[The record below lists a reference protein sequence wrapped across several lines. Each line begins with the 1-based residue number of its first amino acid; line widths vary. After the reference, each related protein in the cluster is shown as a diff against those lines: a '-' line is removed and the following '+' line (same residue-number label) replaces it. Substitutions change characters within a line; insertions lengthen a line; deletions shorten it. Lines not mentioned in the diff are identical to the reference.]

1 MLNVP
6 KGVFLHWPELMVR
19 NGEVSFEYHY
29 TWGVGLLF
37 GAAADYVVEIIT
49 NHPITPIPLVPSYVC
64 GIINLRG
71 QIIPIVD
78 IRIMLGQMPTNRD
91 CIIILTINGMLVG
104 VLVDTVL
111 RMIDLDTATLCMSP
125 AKEHQ
130 RLVSGMCSLP
140 DGETMLEFDCAN
152 LLTQA

>member
-1 MLNVP
+1 MEDY
-6 KGVFLHWPELMVR
+6 ELQTEQGQAPDTADDTLCKYLLFR
-19 NGEVSFEYHY
+19 SDA
-29 TWGVGLLF
+29 LLF

-125 AKEHQ
+125 AQEHQ

>member
-1 MLNVP
+1 MEDY
-6 KGVFLHWPELMVR
+6 ELQTEQ
-19 NGEVSFEYHY
+19 GQAPDTADDTLCKY
-29 TWGVGLLF
+29 LLF
-37 GAAADYVVEIIT
+37 RSDALLSGAAADNVVEIIT

>member
-1 MLNVP
+1 MEDY
-6 KGVFLHWPELMVR
+6 ELQTEQVQAPDTADDTLCKYLLFR
-19 NGEVSFEYHY
+19 SDA
-29 TWGVGLLF
+29 LLF

-125 AKEHQ
+125 AKDHQ

>member
-1 MLNVP
+1 MEDY
-6 KGVFLHWPELMVR
+6 ELQTEQVQAPDTADDTLCKYLLFR
-19 NGEVSFEYHY
+19 SDA
-29 TWGVGLLF
+29 LLF

-49 NHPITPIPLVPSYVC
+49 NHPITPIPLVPSYVS

>member
-1 MLNVP
+1 MEDY
-6 KGVFLHWPELMVR
+6 ELQTEQGQAPDTADDTLCKYLLFR
-19 NGEVSFEYHY
+19 SDA
-29 TWGVGLLF
+29 LLF

>member
-1 MLNVP
+1 MEDY
-6 KGVFLHWPELMVR
+6 ELQTEQVQAPDTADDTLCKYLLFR
-19 NGEVSFEYHY
+19 SDA
-29 TWGVGLLF
+29 LLF

>member
-1 MLNVP
+1 MEDY
-6 KGVFLHWPELMVR
+6 ELQTEQVQAPDTADDTLCKYLLFR
-19 NGEVSFEYHY
+19 SDA
-29 TWGVGLLF
+29 LLF

-130 RLVSGMCSLP
+130 LLVSGMCSLP

>member
-1 MLNVP
+1 MEDY
-6 KGVFLHWPELMVR
+6 ELQTEQVQAPDTADDTLCKYLLFR
-19 NGEVSFEYHY
+19 SDA
-29 TWGVGLLF
+29 LLF

-64 GIINLRG
+64 DIINLRG

>member
-1 MLNVP
+1 MEDY
-6 KGVFLHWPELMVR
+6 ELQTEQVQAPDTADDTLCK
-19 NGEVSFEYHY
+19 Y
-29 TWGVGLLF
+29 LLF
-37 GAAADYVVEIIT
+37 RSDALLLGATADYVVEIIT

>member
-1 MLNVP
+1 MEDY
-6 KGVFLHWPELMVR
+6 ELQTEQVQAPDTADDTLCKYLLFR
-19 NGEVSFEYHY
+19 SDA
-29 TWGVGLLF
+29 LLF

-49 NHPITPIPLVPSYVC
+49 NNPITPIPLVPSYVC

>member
-1 MLNVP
+1 MEDY
-6 KGVFLHWPELMVR
+6 ELQTEQGQAPDTADDTLCKYLLFR
-19 NGEVSFEYHY
+19 SDA
-29 TWGVGLLF
+29 LLF

-111 RMIDLDTATLCMSP
+111 RLIDLDTATLCMSP

>member
-1 MLNVP
+1 MP
-6 KGVFLHWPELMVR
+6 TETIELMNEASV
-19 NGEVSFEYHY
+19 GQPPADILTSKYLTFFSD
-29 TWGVGLLF
+29 GLLF
-37 GAAADYVVEIIT
+37 GVNASQVVEIII
-49 NHPITPIPLVPSYVC
+49 NHAITPMPMTPEYVK

>member
-1 MLNVP
+1 ML
-6 KGVFLHWPELMVR
+6 FR
-19 NGEVSFEYHY
+19 SDA
-29 TWGVGLLF
+29 LLF

>member
-1 MLNVP
+1 MEDY
-6 KGVFLHWPELMVR
+6 ELQTEQVQAPDTADDTLCKYLLFR
-19 NGEVSFEYHY
+19 SDA
-29 TWGVGLLF
+29 LLF

-71 QIIPIVD
+71 QTIPIVD

>member
-1 MLNVP
+1 MEDY
-6 KGVFLHWPELMVR
+6 ELQTEQGQAPDTADDTLCKYLLFR
-19 NGEVSFEYHY
+19 SDA
-29 TWGVGLLF
+29 LLF

-152 LLTQA
+152 LLTQT

>member
-1 MLNVP
+1 MEDY
-6 KGVFLHWPELMVR
+6 ELQTEQVQSPDTADDTLCKYLLFR
-19 NGEVSFEYHY
+19 SDA
-29 TWGVGLLF
+29 LLF

>member
-1 MLNVP
+1 MEDY
-6 KGVFLHWPELMVR
+6 ELQTDQVQAPDTADDTLCKYLLFR
-19 NGEVSFEYHY
+19 SDA
-29 TWGVGLLF
+29 LLF

-78 IRIMLGQMPTNRD
+78 IRIMLGQMPANSD

-104 VLVDTVL
+104 ILVDTVL

-140 DGETMLEFDCAN
+140 DGETMLEFDCSN

>member
-1 MLNVP
+1 MEEYELQSAEQSFAPDKADDNVQ
-6 KGVFLHWPELMVR
+6 KYLLFR
-19 NGEVSFEYHY
+19 SDA
-29 TWGVGLLF
+29 LLF

-49 NHPITPIPLVPSYVC
+49 NHVVTPVPLVPSYVR

-78 IRIMLGQMPTNRD
+78 IRVMLGQSSEKSD
-91 CIIILTINGMLVG
+91 CIIILTINGMQVG
-104 VLVDTVL
+104 ILVDTVV
-111 RMIDLDTATLCMSP
+111 RMIDLDTATLSMSQ

-140 DGETMLEFDCAN
+140 DGETMLEFDCSQ
-152 LLTQA
+152 LLTQS

>member
-1 MLNVP
+1 MEDY
-6 KGVFLHWPELMVR
+6 ELQTEQGQAPDTADDTLCKYLLFR
-19 NGEVSFEYHY
+19 SDA
-29 TWGVGLLF
+29 LLF

-130 RLVSGMCSLP
+130 RLVSGMWSLP

>member
-1 MLNVP
+1 MEDY
-6 KGVFLHWPELMVR
+6 ELQTEQVQAPDTADDTLCKYLLFR
-19 NGEVSFEYHY
+19 SDA
-29 TWGVGLLF
+29 LLF

-130 RLVSGMCSLP
+130 RLVSGM
-140 DGETMLEFDCAN
+140 
-152 LLTQA
+152 

>member
-1 MLNVP
+1 MEDY
-6 KGVFLHWPELMVR
+6 ELQAEQVLTPDTVDDALCKYLLFR
-19 NGEVSFEYHY
+19 SDA
-29 TWGVGLLF
+29 LLF

-78 IRIMLGQMPTNRD
+78 IRIMLGQIPTNRD

>member
-1 MLNVP
+1 MEDY
-6 KGVFLHWPELMVR
+6 ELQTEQVQAPDTADDTLCKYLLFR
-19 NGEVSFEYHY
+19 SDA
-29 TWGVGLLF
+29 LLF

-140 DGETMLEFDCAN
+140 DGETMPEFDCAT

>member
-1 MLNVP
+1 MEDY
-6 KGVFLHWPELMVR
+6 ELQTEQGQAPDTADDTLCKYLLFR
-19 NGEVSFEYHY
+19 SDA
-29 TWGVGLLF
+29 LLF

-78 IRIMLGQMPTNRD
+78 IRSMLGQMPTNRD

>member
-1 MLNVP
+1 MEDY
-6 KGVFLHWPELMVR
+6 ELQTEQVQAPDTADDTLCKYLLFR
-19 NGEVSFEYHY
+19 SDA
-29 TWGVGLLF
+29 LLF
-37 GAAADYVVEIIT
+37 GATADYVVEIIT

>member
-1 MLNVP
+1 MEDY
-6 KGVFLHWPELMVR
+6 ELQTEQVQAPDTADDTLCKYLLFR
-19 NGEVSFEYHY
+19 SDA
-29 TWGVGLLF
+29 LLF

-111 RMIDLDTATLCMSP
+111 RMIVVDTATLCMSP